1 MLPGLEARMVQVPT
15 LIAVTLL
22 PLMVQ
27 YLVVTDESVVVPA
40 VSVTARSAVGLAIDS
55 QPKSERVRVFTAL
68 EIAKDLVTV
77 RAGLLATVP
86 GLVAVIRQL
95 PAPRTLTVVLF
106 KTLQIRGVVEVAVV
120 TPALWVMF
128 RAMSGLPK
136 VTLERVGK
144 VIVVVGKVAA

>member
-1 MLPGLEARMVQVPT
+1 MFPGLEARMVQVPT

-40 VSVTARSAVGLAIDS
+40 VSVAARSAVGFAIDS
-55 QPKSERVRVFTAL
+55 QPKSERVSVFTAL
-68 EIAKDLVTV
+68 EIAKVLVTA

-86 GLVAVIRQL
+86 GLVAVIRQV

-106 KTLQIRGVVEVAVV
+106 KTLQIKGVVEVAVV